1 MLCYDVYKLKG
12 RRQINGKKKFT
23 FTWFIFKIAASAV
36 VGASAA
42 SAGGT
47 WVSYTH
53 SGIPTF
59 GGTSYNTTKLNKKVT
74 VSTSGSMMATSTLP
88 ALGTYGRL
96 ISTQK
101 RDRSDAIS
109 LTKHKQAMKTSADK
123 GESVGDKVSSSA
135 LEFNKTKVT
144 VKFSPDNLT

>member
-1 MLCYDVYKLKG
+1 MEKRNSRLLG
-12 RRQINGKKKFT
+12 LSLSLL
-23 FTWFIFKIAASAV
+23 IAASAV

-42 SAGGT
+42 SDGGT

-88 ALGTYGRL
+88 VLGTYGRL

-101 RDRSDAIS
+101 RDRPDAIS

>member
-12 RRQINGKKKFT
+12 RRQI
-23 FTWFIFKIAASAV
+23 I
-36 VGASAA
+36 
-42 SAGGT
+42 
-47 WVSYTH
+47 
-53 SGIPTF
+53 
-59 GGTSYNTTKLNKKVT
+59 
-74 VSTSGSMMATSTLP
+74 STSGSMMATSTLP

-109 LTKHKQAMKTSADK
+109 LIKHKQAMKTSADK